1 MYREFFQMKQ
11 QPFSRMIPPDEMYS
25 DPESQEIYD
34 RLIYTARQQL
44 FAVLIA
50 DAGMGKT
57 TMLRRFREAL
67 NGPDYTVLYLADSKL
82 TPRHFYNGLL
92 EQLGCETRFYRGDAR
107 RLLHHQIEIMRGV
120 GHQKLVVIVDES
132 HLLSKEMFEE
142 VRFLMNY
149 HMDSENPLALI
160 LAGQTELW
168 DKLKLQ
174 SLRAVQHRI
183 DVKCF
188 MNPYDYSRTRAYIE
202 RQLAYS
208 GHEGPIFS
216 EDAQRLIHEFSGGVP
231 RLINRACSQS
241 LILAYQ
247 SRRPIVDDRMV
258 QQVLQSEA

>member
-1 MYREFFQMKQ
+1 MYEDFFRMSNT
-11 QPFSRMIPPDEMYS
+11 PFTRGIPVDCLYGDTET
-25 DPESQEIYD
+25 QEILD
-34 RLIYTARQQL
+34 RLIYTSRQQL
-44 FAVLIA
+44 FAILVA

-57 TMLRRFREAL
+57 TLLRNLKEKL
-67 NGPDYTVLYLADSKL
+67 QDSDLQVLYLADSKL

-107 RLLHHQIEIMRGV
+107 RLLHQQIEVMRGV
-120 GHQKLVVIVDES
+120 GHKRLVVIVDES

-142 VRFLMNY
+142 IRFLLNY

-188 MNPYDYSRTRAYIE
+188 LNPFDFSRTKAYIE
-202 RQLAYS
+202 RQLIYS

-216 EDAQRLIHEFSGGVP
+216 DDAQQLIHEYSGGIP

-241 LILAYQ
+241 LIFAYQ
-247 SRRPIVDDRMV
+247 SHRNIVDDRMV
-258 QQVLQSEA
+258 RQVLESEA